1 MILLIESKRGQRKLS
16 SFHKKQLYIKNHL
29 LFRIESCM
37 MKTRNSERSKITSQ
51 ADRKGISMKKQ
62 KLCALLCAAMMLASS
77 LPAFA
82 ANPVLEEP
90 PVEAPVQSE
99 SDLFTEKLLTATIR
113 VIDQKGNPVPGLV
126 SDSDL
131 VLFPTT
137 DGYGKS
143 QVEFATVSLP
153 SYKLIEQVNTF
164 VLKNPISGES
174 MTCSARSFKEGGE
187 YTFIW
192 KKETPAQSIEKV
204 EDKVTFCAVDQ
215 NGNPIKNVEFS
226 FSDQRYILPTN
237 EDGKTYCL
245 HGPLKQYY
253 VNVEYVNKEGKKV
266 SQKFFPKF
274 SEDDLKNHKQY
285 TFKLTV

>member
-1 MILLIESKRGQRKLS
+1 
-16 SFHKKQLYIKNHL
+16 
-29 LFRIESCM
+29 
-37 MKTRNSERSKITSQ
+37 
-51 ADRKGISMKKQ
+51 MKKQ
-62 KLCALLCAAMMLASS
+62 KLCALLCAAMMLAFS

-82 ANPVLEEP
+82 ANPTLEEA

-153 SYKLIEQVNTF
+153 SYKILEQVNTF

-215 NGNPIKNVEFS
+215 NGNPIKNVKFS

-253 VNVEYVNKEGKKV
+253 VNVEYINKEGKEV

-285 TFKLTV
+285 TFK

>member
-1 MILLIESKRGQRKLS
+1 
-16 SFHKKQLYIKNHL
+16 
-29 LFRIESCM
+29 
-37 MKTRNSERSKITSQ
+37 
-51 ADRKGISMKKQ
+51 MKKQ

-82 ANPVLEEP
+82 AKTTLEEP
-90 PVEAPVQSE
+90 PVEPPVQSE
-99 SDLFTEKLLTATIR
+99 SDLFAEKLLTATIR

-153 SYKLIEQVNTF
+153 SYKILEQVNTF

-204 EDKVTFCAVDQ
+204 ED
-215 NGNPIKNVEFS
+215 
-226 FSDQRYILPTN
+226 R
-237 EDGKTYCL
+237 
-245 HGPLKQYY
+245 
-253 VNVEYVNKEGKKV
+253 
-266 SQKFFPKF
+266 
-274 SEDDLKNHKQY
+274 
-285 TFKLTV
+285 

>member
-1 MILLIESKRGQRKLS
+1 
-16 SFHKKQLYIKNHL
+16 
-29 LFRIESCM
+29 
-37 MKTRNSERSKITSQ
+37 
-51 ADRKGISMKKQ
+51 MKKQ
-62 KLCALLCAAMMLASS
+62 KFCALLCAAMMLAFS

-82 ANPVLEEP
+82 ANPTLEEA

-153 SYKLIEQVNTF
+153 SYKILEQVNTF

-215 NGNPIKNVEFS
+215 NGNPIKNVKFS
-226 FSDQRYILPTN
+226 FSDQRYIHPTN

-253 VNVEYVNKEGKKV
+253 VNVEYINKEGKEV

>member
-1 MILLIESKRGQRKLS
+1 
-16 SFHKKQLYIKNHL
+16 
-29 LFRIESCM
+29 
-37 MKTRNSERSKITSQ
+37 
-51 ADRKGISMKKQ
+51 MKKQ
-62 KLCALLCAAMMLASS
+62 KFCALLCAAMMLAFS

-82 ANPVLEEP
+82 ANPTLEEA

-153 SYKLIEQVNTF
+153 SYKILEQVNTF

-192 KKETPAQSIEKV
+192 KKETPAQNIEKV
-204 EDKVTFCAVDQ
+204 EDKVTFRAVDQ
-215 NGNPIKNVEFS
+215 NGNPIKNVKFS
-226 FSDQRYILPTN
+226 FADQRYILPTN

-245 HGPLKQYY
+245 HGPL
-253 VNVEYVNKEGKKV
+253 
-266 SQKFFPKF
+266 
-274 SEDDLKNHKQY
+274 
-285 TFKLTV
+285 

>member
-1 MILLIESKRGQRKLS
+1 
-16 SFHKKQLYIKNHL
+16 
-29 LFRIESCM
+29 
-37 MKTRNSERSKITSQ
+37 
-51 ADRKGISMKKQ
+51 
-62 KLCALLCAAMMLASS
+62 
-77 LPAFA
+77 
-82 ANPVLEEP
+82 
-90 PVEAPVQSE
+90 
-99 SDLFTEKLLTATIR
+99 
-113 VIDQKGNPVPGLV
+113 
-126 SDSDL
+126 
-131 VLFPTT
+131 
-137 DGYGKS
+137 
-143 QVEFATVSLP
+143 
-153 SYKLIEQVNTF
+153 
-164 VLKNPISGES
+164 

-192 KKETPAQSIEKV
+192 KKETPAQSIEKM

-253 VNVEYVNKEGKKV
+253 VNVEYVNKEGKEV